1 MCHPYQK
8 FFFLQ
13 KKASKVQKFYNFIA
27 LVSTKEDNDACVQS
41 HTLHKKYVNYSKKKN
56 ATFFI
61 IFTEKIG
68 ITIYLGQKEPENF
81 KTSMPKT
88 LMKSK

>member
-1 MCHPYQK
+1 MCHPYPK
-8 FFFLQ
+8 FFLQ
-13 KKASKVQKFYNFIA
+13 KRLVKCKNFTISSRSFQPKRTMMR
-27 LVSTKEDNDACVQS
+27 VKED
-41 HTLHKKYVNYSKKKN
+41 TLHKKYVNYSKKKN